1 MEHINESIEI
11 EASPEQVWQV
21 LVDFERYPEWN
32 PQIVRLIGSPTVGA
46 ILDEWVAISEEK
58 QVRFKTVILEL
69 LPAEKLVWRGIY
81 GFQWLFCGLHQF
93 ILEPLE
99 SGRRT
104 RLIQKE
110 TFSGVLLPL
119 MNIKESAVGYRR
131 MNEAVKRRAENAP
144 ASTPV

>member
-21 LVDFERYPEWN
+21 LVDFERYSEWN
-32 PQIVRLIGSPTVGA
+32 PQIVRLIGTPVVGA
-46 ILDEWVAISEEK
+46 TLDEWVAVSEQK

-69 LPAEKLVWRGIY
+69 LSARRLIWRGVY

-93 ILEPLE
+93 ILEPLGG
-99 SGRRT
+99 GRRT

-119 MNIKESAVGYRR
+119 MNIQESAVGYRR
-131 MNEAVKRRAENAP
+131 MNEALKRRVENAP